1 MAALMA
7 VAATQAFAPRP
18 TPPLAET
25 RLPVDRM
32 HLNSIVRSQAG
43 LVAGGELGHL
53 LLSTDGGQTWN
64 KSKVSKERYAL
75 INQIYFAPDGQ
86 NGMAVGHEGWILRT
100 RDGGRSWDEVA
111 FEEKNGEPLMSVARL
126 PSGAWLAVGAFGR
139 ALRSE
144 DGTRWERLQL
154 PASIQDKHMNRLA
167 GTSDGRQW
175 LIVGERGLVLHSA
188 DAGATWKQIAP
199 FYKGSFY
206 NALALPGGGW
216 LVYGMRGNIYRAT
229 DPAGP
234 WTQVE
239 MPVKAAFLG
248 HALTPEGHVLL
259 VGQGSLL
266 AISTDGGA
274 HFGLTKAEGRA
285 SLTDLA
291 LMPDGKGWLVG
302 DAGLQPYP
310 PRTSGASKT
319 SSSRT
324 AP

>member
-25 RLPVDRM
+25 RLPVERM

-53 LLSTDGGQTWN
+53 LLSTDGGQTWS
-64 KSKVSKERYAL
+64 KAKVSKERYAL
-75 INQIYFAPDGQ
+75 INQIYFAPGGLE
-86 NGMAVGHEGWILRT
+86 GMAVGHEGWILRT

-111 FEEKNGEPLMSVARL
+111 FEEKNGEPLMSIARL
-126 PSGAWLAVGAFGR
+126 PSGTWLAVGAFGR
-139 ALRSE
+139 ALRSD
-144 DGTRWERLQL
+144 DGTRWERLEL
-154 PASIQDKHMNRLA
+154 PASVQDKHMNRLA
-167 GTSDGRQW
+167 STADGRQW
-175 LIVGERGLVLHSA
+175 LIVGERGLVLYSA
-188 DAGATWKQIAP
+188 DAGATWNQIPP

-259 VGQGSLL
+259 VGQGSLV
-266 AISTDGGA
+266 AKSTDAGA
-274 HFGLTKAEGRA
+274 HFSITKAQGRA

-291 LMPDGKGWLVG
+291 LLPDGKGWFVS

-310 PRTSGASKT
+310 PQADGASKT